1 MVGIKKSL
9 NFPKGNEPLV
19 DFYID
24 GYKISSKYE
33 KGATA
38 SLTDLLKAIKPDQ
51 IKGDKDQYALYKA
64 LLPMMSETSPNAFIR
79 VASAFPKD
87 MPAIQTLGSIIGI
100 DPKSLTSQDINDYIK
115 KLFVKTNAKTA
126 KQKNDVFFKKFGKLF
141 AEMKRNPGKAGGVE
155 WDTMKK
161 KTGDNGYYG
170 AITSPLSYY
179 VADQM
184 NTKPKFVQAL
194 KEMISK
200 TGVKQM
206 YLTFDLK
213 GDGSMGFDV
222 RSFNDPNASFKFDIP
237 SLSTL
242 NPTSSKLGFSLTK

>member
-1 MVGIKKSL
+1 
-9 NFPKGNEPLV
+9 
-19 DFYID
+19 
-24 GYKISSKYE
+24 
-33 KGATA
+33 
-38 SLTDLLKAIKPDQ
+38 
-51 IKGDKDQYALYKA
+51 
-64 LLPMMSETSPNAFIR
+64 
-79 VASAFPKD
+79 
-87 MPAIQTLGSIIGI
+87 
-100 DPKSLTSQDINDYIK
+100 
-115 KLFVKTNAKTA
+115 
-126 KQKNDVFFKKFGKLF
+126 
-141 AEMKRNPGKAGGVE
+141 MKRNPGKAGGVE

-194 KEMISK
+194 KEIISK

-213 GDGSMGFDV
+213 EGGSMGFDI
-222 RSFNDPNASFKFDIP
+222 RSFNDPNAKFKFDIP

-242 NPTSSKLGFSLTK
+242 NPTSSKLGFSLSK